1 MFTTISD
8 ITRGIDG
15 FFSTQ
20 MQGFLTGF
28 AFCYCYVT
36 DIYFLSAFYII
47 LITYGLDTFVRWFD
61 GHEHDVRENLDLDL
75 VNYDMSGSDMPLR
88 ADLLPISPRNWQRDN
103 KPGWINPSPDEIQNS
118 LDELKWS
125 INHIH
130 ETYEFL
136 EKTIEN
142 AGGPVPAPAPEPA
155 PEPEPAPAPSLSS
168 VPVPAPELEEEGVG
182 YKESL

>member
-8 ITRGIDG
+8 ITSGIDK

-61 GHEHDVRENLDLDL
+61 GHERVCRENLDLDL
-75 VNYDMSGSDMPLR
+75 VNYDISASLVPVNISD
-88 ADLLPISPRNWQRDN
+88 DLLPTSPRNWQRDN

-125 INHIH
+125 INHIQK
-130 ETYEFL
+130 TYEFL

-142 AGGPVPAPAPEPA
+142 AGGPVPAPTPSPEPSPSPEPA
-155 PEPEPAPAPSLSS
+155 PEPELE
-168 VPVPAPELEEEGVG
+168 PELEEEGRWI
-182 YKESL
+182 

>member
-36 DIYFLSAFYII
+36 DIYFLSVFYII
-47 LITYGLDTFVRWFD
+47 LITYGLDTFIVWFD
-61 GHEHDVRENLDLDL
+61 GHERVCRENLDLDL
-75 VNYDMSGSDMPLR
+75 VNYDMSGSDMSGSLQNMSD
-88 ADLLPISPRNWQRDN
+88 DLLPTSPRNWQRDN

-125 INHIH
+125 INHIQK
-130 ETYEFL
+130 TYEFL

-142 AGGPVPAPAPEPA
+142 AGGPVPAPEPEPEPV
-155 PEPEPAPAPSLSS
+155 PEPSPLSEPAPAPE
-168 VPVPAPELEEEGVG
+168 PELEEEGRWI
-182 YKESL
+182 

>member
-8 ITRGIDG
+8 ITSGIDK

-36 DIYFLSAFYII
+36 DIYFLSVFYII

-61 GHEHDVRENLDLDL
+61 GHEQAVRENLDLDL
-75 VNYDMSGSDMPLR
+75 VNYDMSGLDMPPPD
-88 ADLLPISPRNWQRDN
+88 DLLPTSPRNWQRDN

-125 INHIH
+125 INHLQK
-130 ETYEFL
+130 TYEFL
-136 EKTIEN
+136 EKTIDN
-142 AGGPVPAPAPEPA
+142 AGEPVPA
-155 PEPEPAPAPSLSS
+155 PEPEPVPEPSPLSE
-168 VPVPAPELEEEGVG
+168 PVPAPKLEEEGRWI
-182 YKESL
+182 